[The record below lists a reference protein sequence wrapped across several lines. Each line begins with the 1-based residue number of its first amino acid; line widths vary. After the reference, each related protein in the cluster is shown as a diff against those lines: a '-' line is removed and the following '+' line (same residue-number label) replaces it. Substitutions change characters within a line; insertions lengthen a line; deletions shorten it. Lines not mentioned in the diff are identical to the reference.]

1 MMKYVNKLYSFA
13 VIFIGINNE
22 YYCVASEVMALCIV
36 IFVYVIVMLLDVIF
50 FALGCSLTGD
60 LLDEAWQR

>member
-50 FALGCSLTGD
+50 
-60 LLDEAWQR
+60 LLSAVH